1 MRRRKLEIRK
11 YQEEDINSIN
21 RLGGTL
27 HNDFKFELNVFS
39 SCLVIDEDGSLIGF
53 VIYSIMYDRAEIIDI
68 IIDPLY
74 RNMGYGKKLL
84 SGVIGIINDLKCL
97 NITLEV
103 SEKNK
108 VAIKLYESLGFI
120 KAAVRKN
127 YYDGASGYLM
137 EKDLR

>member
-127 YYDGASGYLM
+127 YYDGVSGYLM